1 MNISEEVEKIYPFL
15 VSTRKYLH
23 EHPESS
29 LKEYET
35 SKFIKQELDKI
46 NIDYVTVG
54 ETGVL
59 AEIKGKNAGK
69 TIFLRA
75 DMDALEMND
84 AKDADYKSKN
94 QGLNHACGHDAH
106 TAALLGAT
114 KILATYPAHS
124 EKFDIDEEALKIAC
138 QFHIN
143 VALEYLK

>member
-35 SKFIKQELDKI
+35 SKFIKQELDRI

-59 AEIKGKNAGK
+59 AEIKGKNAVKSDLIYGK
-69 TIFLRA
+69 RYTNGF
-75 DMDALEMND
+75 
-84 AKDADYKSKN
+84 Y
-94 QGLNHACGHDAH
+94 
-106 TAALLGAT
+106 
-114 KILATYPAHS
+114 
-124 EKFDIDEEALKIAC
+124 F
-138 QFHIN
+138 
-143 VALEYLK
+143 